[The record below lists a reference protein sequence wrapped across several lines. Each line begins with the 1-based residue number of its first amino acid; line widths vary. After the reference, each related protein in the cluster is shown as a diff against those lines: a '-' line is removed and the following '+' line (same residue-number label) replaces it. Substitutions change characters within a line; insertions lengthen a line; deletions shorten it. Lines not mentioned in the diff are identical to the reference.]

1 MVNMNYDT
9 KIKDWLDEHKDEI
22 LEKWM
27 KLAAIPSIKG
37 RAEEGAPFGK
47 ACAEAL
53 QACSDMFGEYGFE
66 SGLYSGNRYA
76 LASLGNGEKN
86 IGIFSHSDVVPV
98 NEEDWIFTKPF
109 EPKIVD
115 GTLIGRGVEDNKS
128 GVMAALCAMR
138 IIRECE
144 IPLKSRIV
152 TFVGSEE
159 ETGMSDIRAFAEE
172 QTMPDVSLV
181 PDADFPCSIGEK
193 GIFHFWAKSDATL
206 CDIVEFKGGE
216 AFNIVLDKA
225 VVKLK
230 NNPELKAELEERI
243 NGKEQFLLEER
254 DGLLVLTAKGIAKHA
269 CEPEGS
275 VNAAYLA
282 AELLSDVDGL
292 ANSDREVVR
301 NMKKI
306 LACPFGTSMGIDHDD
321 IRFGKLTFVNGMVD
335 VEKGKLKLSFDTRYG
350 STLEPEELEKNV
362 FDSFGALGWKI
373 EINSHSKGFSIAD
386 DSPIPS
392 ALEKVYAAVTGFE
405 KQAIRLGGGTYARII
420 ENAFSVGT
428 FTMRADRDKPFMEL
442 PAGHG
447 GAHQA
452 DEKIDIEGFFD
463 AVRVLTQY
471 IINIDEIISLSK

>member
-9 KIKDWLDEHKDEI
+9 TIKEWIEKNKDEI

-27 KLAAIPSIKG
+27 KISTIPSIKG
-37 RAEEGAPFGK
+37 EPEADAPFGK

-53 QACSDMFGEYGFE
+53 KACSDMFGEYGFE
-66 SGLYSGNRYA
+66 TGLYSGNKYA
-76 LASLGNGEKN
+76 LASLGNSDKT

-98 NEEDWIFTKPF
+98 NEEDWLFTKPF

-138 IIRECE
+138 IIKECG

-172 QTMPDVSLV
+172 QPMPDVSLV

-193 GIFHFWAKSDATL
+193 GIFHFWAKSSVDL
-206 CDIVEFKGGE
+206 CDVVEFRGGE

-230 NNPELKAELEERI
+230 NKNGLKSELEEKI
-243 NGKEQFLLEER
+243 NGKEQFSLDEKDELLI
-254 DGLLVLTAKGIAKHA
+254 LTAKGIAKHA
-269 CEPEGS
+269 CEPEDS

-282 AELLSDVDGL
+282 AELLSDTEGL
-292 ANSDREVVR
+292 AKPDRDVMKNV
-301 NMKKI
+301 KKI

-335 VEKGKLKLSFDTRYG
+335 VENGKLKLSFDTRYG
-350 STLEPEELEKNV
+350 STLEPEVLEKRV
-362 FDSFGALGWKI
+362 ADSFGSLGWSV

-386 DSPIPS
+386 DSPVPA
-392 ALEKVYAAVTGFE
+392 ALEEVYAAVTGFD
-405 KQAIRLGGGTYARII
+405 KKAIRLGGGTYARII
-420 ENAFSVGT
+420 DNAFSVGT
-428 FTMRADRDKPFMEL
+428 FTMRADRDKPFMEM
-442 PAGHG
+442 PSGHG

-452 DEKIDIEGFFD
+452 DEKIDIEAFFD

-471 IINIDEIISLSK
+471 IINIDEVFFLNK

>member
-1 MVNMNYDT
+1 MVNMSYDT
-9 KIKDWLDEHKDEI
+9 KIKEWIEEHRDEI

-27 KLAAIPSIKG
+27 RIASIPSIKG
-37 RAEEGAPFGK
+37 EAETDAPFGK

-53 QACSDMFGEYGFE
+53 RACSDMFSEYGFE
-66 SGLYSGNRYA
+66 SGLYSGNKYA
-76 LASLGNGEKN
+76 LASLGDGEKT

-109 EPKIVD
+109 EPKIVE

-138 IIRECE
+138 IIKECE

-152 TFVGSEE
+152 TFIGSEE
-159 ETGMSDIRAFAEE
+159 ETGMSDIRAFVEE
-172 QTMPDVSLV
+172 QPMPHVSLV

-193 GIFHFWAKSDATL
+193 GIFHFWAKSDEVL

-230 NNPELKAELEERI
+230 NNLGLKAELEEKI
-243 NGKEQFLLEER
+243 NGKEQFSLEEK

-282 AELLSDVDGL
+282 AELISDVE
-292 ANSDREVVR
+292 AISDADRDVMKTV
-301 NMKKI
+301 KKI

-321 IRFGKLTFVNGMVD
+321 IRFGKLTFVNGMVA
-335 VEKGKLKLSFDTRYG
+335 VENGKLMLSFDTRYG
-350 STLEPEELEKNV
+350 STLEPEVLEKRV
-362 FDSFGALGWKI
+362 IDSFGTLGWKI

-392 ALEKVYAAVTGFE
+392 ALEEVYGAVTGFE
-405 KQAIRLGGGTYARII
+405 RKAIRLGGGTYARIL
-420 ENAFSVGT
+420 ENAFSLGT
-428 FTMRADRDKPFMEL
+428 FTMRADREKPFMEM

-471 IINIDEIISLSK
+471 IINIDEVFFV